1 MLPQS
6 ILKQIVKKRPYVI
19 QSIKTHMKQDKKKK
33 KKKTNRLKIE
43 YWNWDTKLST
53 IKYIEGIY

>member
-33 KKKTNRLKIE
+33 KKNKSSQDWVLE
-43 YWNWDTKLST
+43 LGYQVV
-53 IKYIEGIY
+53 YY